1 VTEAAGAN
9 STDHADKSSNARHTY
24 TIAKISETKTT
35 IDNVRKWTA
44 DDVKQWIDKNG
55 LEE

>member
-1 VTEAAGAN
+1 VTGATGAH
-9 STDHADKSSNARHTY
+9 SIDHADTSSYASN
-24 TIAKISETKTT
+24 TIAKISVT

-55 LEE
+55 LEK